1 MDENNIEL
9 QEELRRQQNE
19 PFSQR
24 VARGIKEDLAEI
36 KEQGGFQNY
45 SQLFATLIERYQA
58 PIKAQDQS
66 KKIQQLEEEL
76 TRFKTLNEELS
87 NSVDGTS
94 GTLKKYQ
101 ESNEAITA
109 ERNKLL
115 EENLQLRESI
125 ETSKLPPDTHAIKID
140 PLNMEILKYVANRE
154 GKARNQE
161 WTPEDV
167 INYFVHHR
175 FERGDVNGGFKSVP
189 DSKIREMKQA
199 LIGEGEE

>member
-1 MDENNIEL
+1 MEDEIKKTKMEVYSARLSRQTKENLTEL
-9 QEELRRQQNE
+9 QNSGDFTSVNQMIE
-19 PFSQR
+19 
-24 VARGIKEDLAEI
+24 
-36 KEQGGFQNY
+36 
-45 SQLFATLIERYQA
+45 TLIEGYYNPKKAKDQA
-58 PIKAQDQS
+58 G
-66 KKIQQLEEEL
+66 KIQQLEEEL
-76 TRFKTLNEELS
+76 AKFKTLNEELS
-87 NSVDGTS
+87 NSVDGIS

-140 PLNMEILKYVANRE
+140 PLNWEILKYVANRE

-167 INYFVHHR
+167 INYFIHHR

-199 LIGEGEE
+199 LSGEGEE

>member
-1 MDENNIEL
+1 MEDEIKKTKMEVYSARLSRETKENLAEL
-9 QEELRRQQNE
+9 QNSGDFTSVNQMFE
-19 PFSQR
+19 
-24 VARGIKEDLAEI
+24 
-36 KEQGGFQNY
+36 
-45 SQLFATLIERYQA
+45 TLIEGYYNPKKAKDQA
-58 PIKAQDQS
+58 G
-66 KKIQQLEEEL
+66 KIQQLEEEL
-76 TRFKTLNEELS
+76 AKFKTLNEELS
-87 NSVDGTS
+87 NSVDGIS

-140 PLNMEILKYVANRE
+140 PLNWEILKYVASRE

-167 INYFVHHR
+167 INYFVYHR

-199 LIGEGEE
+199 LSGEGEE

>member
-1 MDENNIEL
+1 MEDEIKKTKMEVYSARLSRETKENLAEL
-9 QEELRRQQNE
+9 QNSGDFTSVNQMFE
-19 PFSQR
+19 
-24 VARGIKEDLAEI
+24 
-36 KEQGGFQNY
+36 
-45 SQLFATLIERYQA
+45 TLIEGYYNPKKAKDQA
-58 PIKAQDQS
+58 G
-66 KKIQQLEEEL
+66 KIQQLEEEL
-76 TRFKTLNEELS
+76 AKFKTLNEELS

-140 PLNMEILKYVANRE
+140 PLNWEILKYVANRE

-189 DSKIREMKQA
+189 DGKIREMKQA
-199 LIGEGEE
+199 LSGEGEE

>member
-1 MDENNIEL
+1 MEDEIKKTKMEVYSARLSRQTKENLTEL
-9 QEELRRQQNE
+9 QNSGDFTSVNQMFE
-19 PFSQR
+19 
-24 VARGIKEDLAEI
+24 
-36 KEQGGFQNY
+36 
-45 SQLFATLIERYQA
+45 TLIEGYYNPKKAKDQA
-58 PIKAQDQS
+58 D
-66 KKIQQLEEEL
+66 KIQQLEEEL
-76 TRFKTLNEELS
+76 AKFKTLNEELS
-87 NSVDGTS
+87 NSIDGTS

-125 ETSKLPPDTHAIKID
+125 KTSKLPPDTHAIKID
-140 PLNMEILKYVANRE
+140 PLNWEILKYVANRE

-167 INYFVHHR
+167 INYFIHHR

-199 LIGEGEE
+199 LSGEGEE

>member
-1 MDENNIEL
+1 MEDEIKKTKMEVYSARLSRGTKENLTEL
-9 QEELRRQQNE
+9 QNSGDFTSVNQMFE
-19 PFSQR
+19 
-24 VARGIKEDLAEI
+24 
-36 KEQGGFQNY
+36 
-45 SQLFATLIERYQA
+45 TLIEGYINPKKAKDQA
-58 PIKAQDQS
+58 G
-66 KKIQQLEEEL
+66 KIQQLEEEL
-76 TRFKTLNEELS
+76 AKFKTLNEELS
-87 NSVDGTS
+87 NSVDGTI

-140 PLNMEILKYVANRE
+140 PLNWEILKYVANRE

-199 LIGEGEE
+199 LSGEGEE